1 MGKSKIVFLC
11 SILLVTVA
19 FFYLWS
25 QRFVYLKIAGVTF
38 RVPNPAIAS
47 ASATRSSS
55 GDLDSAQG
63 AFLELPN
70 GPYHGKWG
78 VLLQSSKERKAAGF
92 PSPFDAMVVGGK
104 SASALEK
111 TAFGWHKCVE
121 SCGRD
126 TWYFRRPPLADDS
139 VYSVNSIV
147 CHKTEICELLFAYRD
162 VDVSVSL
169 QQDKVENASKSME
182 QATALLSSFTVAGK

>member
-1 MGKSKIVFLC
+1 MGKSKFVVLC
-11 SILLVTVA
+11 SILLASLA

-25 QRFVYLKIAGVTF
+25 QRSVSFNIAGVTF

-47 ASATRSSS
+47 ASALRSSR
-55 GDLDSAQG
+55 GDLDSTQG

-70 GPYHGKWG
+70 GPYYGKWG
-78 VLLQSSKERKAAGF
+78 ILLQSSNERKAAGF
-92 PSPFDAMVVGGK
+92 PSPFDVMVAGGK
-104 SASALEK
+104 SANALEK
-111 TAFGWHKCVE
+111 TAFGWYKCAE

-126 TWYFRRPPLADDS
+126 TWYFRRAPLADDS

-169 QQDKVENASKSME
+169 QQDKVEDASKAME
-182 QATALLSSFTVAGK
+182 QAVALLSAFTVAGK